1 VFALHIVV
9 VHLQLLAKLYFIK
22 IKAIDLGVHLGW
34 RFVLV
39 HAAYLLFPNLRDI
52 VVLGFLLELSAVV
65 AREDVPVG
73 LEFLHIFRLILL
85 FFLITKVVI
94 RQDGLGN
101 VVATGDHS
109 EALVSLG
116 NVSTLDFGVALLLN
130 VLHLREGV

>member
-1 VFALHIVV
+1 MFALHIVV

-109 EALVSLG
+109 YLKL
-116 NVSTLDFGVALLLN
+116 LDC
-130 VLHLREGV
+130 E